1 MKKQKN
7 FQLATIAVLVFAV
20 LFMAIGFATYSQ
32 TVKLNGGIANISKNK
47 WSAHFS
53 TDESDY
59 QLETG
64 SVEADSHSFDETKVD
79 FAASLSKPG
88 DHHTF
93 KMKVVNDGTF
103 QAALKSIIL
112 SGLTAEQEKYVTYTV
127 TYADDVYDM
136 STDNLNIALPVGGS
150 EEVIVDV
157 QYVQPA
163 DSIIPPADEVT
174 VNLSAQ
180 LNYSQAN

>member
-32 TVKLNGGIANISKNK
+32 TIKINGVTNISKSK

-53 TDESDY
+53 TAESDY

-64 SVEADSHSFDETKVD
+64 SVEAESRNVDETKVD
-79 FAASLSKPG
+79 FVANLAKPG

-93 KMKVVNDGTF
+93 KIKVVNDGTF

-112 SGLTAEQEKYVTYTV
+112 SGLTAEQEKYVNYTV
-127 TYADDVYDM
+127 TYADDVYDA
-136 STDNLNIALPVGGS
+136 STDDLNVALPVGSS
-150 EEVIVDV
+150 EEVLVDV

-163 DSIIPPADEVT
+163 DATVLPAEEVT

>member
-32 TVKLNGGIANISKNK
+32 TVKINGISNVSKSK
-47 WSAHFS
+47 WSTHFS
-53 TDESDY
+53 SEEKDY

-64 SVEADSHSFDETKVD
+64 SVEADSHNVEATKIN
-79 FAASLSKPG
+79 FAARLSKPG

-93 KMKVVNDGTF
+93 TIKVVNDGSF
-103 QAALKSIIL
+103 QAALKSIVM
-112 SGLTAEQEKYVTYTV
+112 SSLTPEQEKYLTYTV
-127 TYADDVYDM
+127 TYAGDTYSA
-136 STDNLNIALPVGGS
+136 STGDLNVALPVGSS
-150 EEVIVDV
+150 EEVLVDV
-157 QYVQPA
+157 QYVQPSNTIA
-163 DSIIPPADEVT
+163 LPTDEVT

>member
-7 FQLATIAVLVFAV
+7 FQLATISVLVFAV

-32 TVKLNGGIANISKNK
+32 TIKISEIVNVAKSK

-64 SVEADSHSFDETKVD
+64 SVAAVSHDVEETQVN
-79 FAASLSKPG
+79 FVANLEKPG

-93 KMKVVNDGTF
+93 KMKVVNDGSF
-103 QAALKSIIL
+103 QAALKSIIM
-112 SGLTAEQEKYVTYTV
+112 SALTPEQQKYLTYTV
-127 TYADDVYDM
+127 TYAGDSYDA
-136 STDNLNIALPVGGS
+136 STDDLNVSLPVGES
-150 EEVIVDV
+150 EEVVVDV
-157 QYVQPA
+157 QYVQPTDAA
-163 DSIIPPADEVT
+163 DIPTEPVVVD
-174 VNLSAQ
+174 LSAQ
-180 LNYSQAN
+180 LNYAQAN